1 MQKIM
6 EIVDRIGKLNLI
18 IAGVIFVVL
27 IIIYFVYRSMRLKK
41 YRKIVLALEESVN
54 STKSLPIQYRLG
66 RVKKIAKNDVS
77 LVDKYNSFLERYKE
91 QEDYL
96 VEKVTVGL
104 NEIDEQLYFRRLKKA
119 NHRIQE
125 LNTIVETYQQNA
137 NELLQDIENITEI
150 ENVQRV
156 AIIKVKESYRE
167 ICHQFETVKYK
178 IDEYVPLVGETLT
191 TLEQEFSEMEEMM
204 NHQMYAEAKIKCDKL
219 EESVNFLSICIRDLP
234 TYVSIARNYI
244 PKRFNEI
251 SKKMEIMNEEGFCL
265 ERLNASKRFEKMNE
279 DLTIVLEDIQT
290 LKIQAVGENLEKITT
305 EINDLIHDFE
315 LEENS
320 HEEYLAIWKNI
331 FNKISEIHEDYK
343 YALTEYRKLDE
354 RYVLDDPK
362 LDIAQ
367 SYPTLDRILEETKDL
382 EHLIQSKDFS
392 YSNVVETLK
401 DLLRKGEGYE
411 THLRYFFSKRD
422 ELYLTEQRAVDELDN
437 INIVLLEIKSE
448 IKNTNLPAISKEYKT
463 YIEEA
468 YQRSDRI
475 QKLRNQ
481 LPINLY
487 ELTHQADEARDI
499 IYKLYENVH
508 NLVTTA
514 QMVEE
519 TIMFGNRYRSSFLE
533 VNTELTKA
541 EILFRNGDYSEAL
554 KIAVAIVEK
563 IQPGFNQQL
572 LSKQLKSPTKA

>member
-18 IAGVIFVVL
+18 IAGVIFAVL

-66 RVKKIAKNDVS
+66 RVKKIAKNDAS
-77 LVDKYNSFLERYKE
+77 LVDKYNSFLDRYKE
-91 QEDYL
+91 LEDYL

-331 FNKISEIHEDYK
+331 FNKISDIHEDYK

-422 ELYLTEQRAVDELDN
+422 ELYLTEQRAVDELDS

>member
-6 EIVDRIGKLNLI
+6 ETVDKIGRLNLI
-18 IAGVIFVVL
+18 IAGAVIVVL
-27 IIIYFVYRSMRLKK
+27 LIIYFIFRSMRLKK
-41 YRKIVLALEESVN
+41 YRKAVIALEESVN
-54 STKSLPIQYRLG
+54 STKSMPIQYRLG
-66 RVKKIAKNDVS
+66 RVKKIAKNDPSV
-77 LVDKYNSFLERYKE
+77 VEKYNAFLERYKDL
-91 QEDYL
+91 EDFL
-96 VEKVTVGL
+96 TEKVTVGL

-119 NHRIQE
+119 NHRIEE
-125 LNTIVETYQQNA
+125 LTEIIDDYQKRA
-137 NELLQDIENITEI
+137 TDLLNDIENVTEI

-167 ICHQFETVKYK
+167 ICHQFENVKYK
-178 IDEYVPLVGETLT
+178 IDEYVPVMGESIAA
-191 TLEQEFSEMEEMM
+191 LEQEFAEMEDMM
-204 NHQMYAEAKIKCDKL
+204 NHQMYAEAKVKCGKL
-219 EESVNFLSICIRDLP
+219 EESVNFLNVCVRDLP
-234 TYVSIARNYI
+234 TYVSISRNYI

-251 SKKMEIMNEEGFCL
+251 SKKMEIMNEQGFCL
-265 ERLNASKRFEKMNE
+265 ERLNASSRFEKMNN
-279 DLTIVLEDIQT
+279 DLDVALNDIQE
-290 LKIQAVGENLEKITT
+290 LKIQEVGANLENITT
-305 EINDLIHDFE
+305 EINDLIHDLE

-320 HEEYLAIWKNI
+320 HNEYLAIWKNI

-354 RYVLDDPK
+354 RYILDDPK

-367 SYPTLDRILEETKDL
+367 SYPTLDLILEETKDL

-392 YSNVVETLK
+392 YASVVETLK
-401 DLLRKGEGYE
+401 DLLKKGESYE
-411 THLRYFFSKRD
+411 TNLRYFFSKRD
-422 ELYLTEQRAVDELDN
+422 ELYLTEQRAIDELDS

-448 IKNTNLPAISKEYKT
+448 IKNMNLPAISNEYMN

-468 YQRSDRI
+468 YQRSNSI
-475 QKLRNQ
+475 QNLRSK
-481 LPINLY
+481 LPID
-487 ELTHQADEARDI
+487 LTLLTTQADEARDI
-499 IYKLYENVH
+499 IYKLFENVH

-519 TIMFGNRYRSSFLE
+519 TIVFGNRFRSSFLE

-563 IQPGFNQQL
+563 VQPGFNQQL
-572 LSKQLKSPTKA
+572 LDKQLKSPTRA